1 VDDRMAIDILDT
13 SHDAFLELLL
23 GRYPDVA
30 QDRTGELGE
39 EALDEVEPGAVLGC
53 EGELEATIRSRGGCK
68 TAAARSRSQSSPRY
82 QPKSLSLSRFITR
95 ALEPAA
101 KSP

>member
-1 VDDRMAIDILDT
+1 MMT
-13 SHDAFLELLL
+13 TLLRDSTNYARCL
-23 GRYPDVA
+23 CWFSADSVNPRAATPD
-30 QDRTGELGE
+30 
-39 EALDEVEPGAVLGC
+39 GC
-53 EGELEATIRSRGGCK
+53 VITTKTLKISSCK

-82 QPKSLSLSRFITR
+82 EPKSLLPLSRFITR

>member
-1 VDDRMAIDILDT
+1 MMTV
-13 SHDAFLELLL
+13 LL
-23 GRYPDVA
+23 PDSTNYARCLCWVSA
-30 QDRTGELGE
+30 DSVNART
-39 EALDEVEPGAVLGC
+39 
-53 EGELEATIRSRGGCK
+53 ATPDCCVITTKTLKISSRK

-82 QPKSLSLSRFITR
+82 QPKSLSPLSRFITR

>member
-1 VDDRMAIDILDT
+1 MMTV
-13 SHDAFLELLL
+13 LL
-23 GRYPDVA
+23 PDSTNYARCLCWVSA
-30 QDRTGELGE
+30 DSVNART
-39 EALDEVEPGAVLGC
+39 
-53 EGELEATIRSRGGCK
+53 ATPDCCVITTKTLKISPRK

-82 QPKSLSLSRFITR
+82 QPKSLSPLSRFITR